1 MIVNALV
8 ANAAFLDQYVGAR
21 IGQPEDATS
30 VVDAE
35 KQEAL
40 QLEVGLVTDC
50 RACFAVHNDCTVLT
64 IASVCACACV
74 CACAGQ

>member
-1 MIVNALV
+1 VIVNALV

-35 KQEAL
+35 
-40 QLEVGLVTDC
+40 
-50 RACFAVHNDCTVLT
+50 
-64 IASVCACACV
+64 
-74 CACAGQ
+74 